1 MKMST
6 LAREMHEEFMRDST
20 EYCCYCYEVRSGIGC
35 CGENHFA
42 KYSEMDEAT
51 QQEVLAA
58 EIYNYEKATK

>member
-20 EYCCYCYEVRSGIGC
+20 EYCCYCGNQRSGFSC
-35 CGENHFA
+35 CGEVHFGCY
-42 KYSEMDEAT
+42 KDMDDET
-51 QQEVLAA
+51 QQEIVAA